1 MVAIK
6 STSESAS
13 KWARRAGSAGQEYE
27 EGVRNPRKSWAKE
40 TKAAEGAY
48 ELGVQKSIAD
58 KRFGKGVDAAGDAKW
73 QQNAIEKGPQRFTQ
87 GVQLAQPA
95 YEAGFAPFRDVIA
108 NTTLPPRGPKGDP
121 KNIQRVAILAKNLHD
136 AKIQRAGR

>member
-6 STSESAS
+6 STSDSGA
-13 KWARRAGSAGQEYE
+13 KWARRAGNAGPEYE
-27 EGVRNPRKSWAKE
+27 DGIRNPRKSWAQE
-40 TKAAEGAY
+40 TKAAETAY
-48 ELGVQKSIAD
+48 EQGVQAAISA
-58 KRFGKGVDAAGDAKW
+58 KRFGKGVDKAGDDKW
-73 QQNAIEKGPQRFTQ
+73 SKNAIEKGPQRFQQ
-87 GVQLAQPA
+87 GVSLAQPA

-121 KNIQRVAILAKNLHD
+121 KNIQRVAVLAKNLHD